1 MTDVSRERAQKRRRS
16 KAWRFF
22 SCTLCN
28 HKVRFGS
35 ERCGNCGTPTPLLNR
50 KDVLFLVVPTSVGGI
65 LFFLA

>member
-1 MTDVSRERAQKRRRS
+1 MTDVSRKRAQKPRRS

-22 SCTLCN
+22 SCTHCN

-35 ERCGNCGTPTPLLNR
+35 ERCVCWTPTPLLNR
-50 KDVLFLVVPTSVGGI
+50 KDVLFLVVSAKVGGI